1 MEMYSSQSRARV
13 LHLRSKFSSTRKGEM
28 TCVVYFALMK
38 GYADEM
44 AATGKKID
52 EDDIVSYI
60 ISGLDADYN
69 PMVEAICVKAEPTSL
84 SDLYA
89 NMLSTESRLEAQ
101 NTPSYVTANFSNRGA
116 RSGGRSGRARE
127 RGRGRGGRNS
137 FSQVQCQLC
146 GRNGHVVQK
155 CWKRFNKN
163 FTGEEKIVNAA
174 ANYNSYGIDTNW
186 YTDTGAADHITGEL
200 DKLTTRKKYQGQEQV
215 HVTNGAG
222 MSISHIGHT
231 SFRTSLR
238 TVHLNNIL
246 YSSQAKK
253 NLISVH
259 RLTKENRVK

>member
-1 MEMYSSQSRARV
+1 
-13 LHLRSKFSSTRKGEM
+13 
-28 TCVVYFALMK
+28 
-38 GYADEM
+38 
-44 AATGKKID
+44 
-52 EDDIVSYI
+52 
-60 ISGLDADYN
+60 
-69 PMVEAICVKAEPTSL
+69 
-84 SDLYA
+84 
-89 NMLSTESRLEAQ
+89 MLSTESHLEAQ

-116 RSGGRSGRARE
+116 RSGGRSGRGHE

-155 CWKRFNKN
+155 CWKRFDKN

-186 YTDTGAADHITGEL
+186 YTDTGATHHITGEL
-200 DKLTTRKKYQGQEQV
+200 DKLTTREKYQGQEQV

-231 SFRTSLR
+231 SFRTPLR

-259 RLTKENRVK
+259 RLTKENNAYVEFHPNYFLVKDKATVKTLLQGRCEGGLYPLPRNIRSLSSSKQACATLKPTISR